1 MIGALHMKNI
11 KHLIILYDIHLKKTI
26 YFKEENLNNQLY
38 INVKIL
44 FKNLDNPL
52 SYFNWHKRYC
62 K

>member
-1 MIGALHMKNI
+1 MKNI